1 MKENTTY
8 YTGENYYIISDDSG
22 LYQPGAIWNLE
33 VPVPRSVH
41 LGIMK
46 PNYI

>member
-1 MKENTTY
+1 MDESTTY

-33 VPVPRSVH
+33 VPVPNSVH